1 MKIYTINKINF
12 SVILII
18 SLLFVNTL
26 SVAQD
31 FKKNATAGFT
41 FLQIPTTARVAAL
54 GEAAISLSD
63 MNSEGI
69 FTNPA
74 IIGFTKYTHSF
85 SASYSNWFADIKNY
99 GTSYSYNTPFGVFG
113 VGLVLMDYGTMQR
126 TVRASGQKVFS
137 VLGEFNAN
145 AISAGLTYSRMLTD
159 KFSFG
164 VSLKYV
170 QEKIDIYSADNILFD
185 GGVLYYT
192 GFNSLRL
199 AATIQNFGTNTKFIN
214 DEFKMPA
221 TFKLGAAAE
230 IFGDFDSEYRATV
243 IFEASHP
250 NNADE
255 RVNLG
260 TELSW
265 KNIITLRGGYKFFY
279 DEETYSFGLGINP
292 QLEVPV
298 NFDFAFSDY
307 GKLGNIMRFT
317 LQLGMY

>member
-1 MKIYTINKINF
+1 MKKKFQLKY
-12 SVILII
+12 VLII
-18 SLLFVNTL
+18 LNILLINVYKLN
-26 SVAQD
+26 AQD
-31 FKKNATAGFT
+31 FAKTGTSGFT

-54 GEAAISLSD
+54 GEASISLSD

-69 FTNPA
+69 FSNPA
-74 IIGFTKYTHSF
+74 ITGFTNSTHSF
-85 SASYSNWFADIKNY
+85 SASYANWFADIRNY
-99 GTSYSYNTPFGVFG
+99 GTSYTYNSPYGVFG
-113 VGLVLMDYGTMQR
+113 FGFILMDYGTMQR
-126 TVRASGQKVFS
+126 TEKAVGQKVFTT
-137 VLGEFNAN
+137 LGDFTAN
-145 AISAGLTYSRMLTD
+145 SISASLTYSKMLTD
-159 KFSFG
+159 RFSFG
-164 VSLKYV
+164 IGIKYV
-170 QEKIDIYSADNILFD
+170 QEKIYLYKADNILFD
-185 GGVLYYT
+185 GGVLYHT
-192 GFNSLRL
+192 GFHSLRL
-199 AATIQNFGTNTKFIN
+199 AATLQNFGTNSKFIN
-214 DEFKMPA
+214 YVFKMPSVL
-221 TFKLGAAAE
+221 KLGASFE
-230 IFGDFDSEYRATV
+230 LWGDYQSEYRSTIIV
-243 IFEASHP
+243 EAIHP